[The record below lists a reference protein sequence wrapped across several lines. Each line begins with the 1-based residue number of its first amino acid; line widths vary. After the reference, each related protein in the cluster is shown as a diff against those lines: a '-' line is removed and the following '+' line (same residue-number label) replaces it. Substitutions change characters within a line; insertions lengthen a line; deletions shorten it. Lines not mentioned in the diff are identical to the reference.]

1 MCPEA
6 LLLVSRSTLHLVPG
20 LVLTAVGTALQRQG
34 DKVGTNKMILVTDL
48 MGDADG
54 DVLGVRVL

>member
-20 LVLTAVGTALQRQG
+20 LVLTGVGTALQKQG
-34 DKVGTNKMILVTDL
+34 DKAGTNKMILVTDL
-48 MGDADG
+48 MVDADG

>member
-1 MCPEA
+1 M
-6 LLLVSRSTLHLVPG
+6 PG
-20 LVLTAVGTALQRQG
+20 LVLTGVGTALQKQG